1 MYCCYDNPRTQ
12 CREIWENGRL
22 TSFITHEDLIR
33 LSKFTHTAAP
43 WIDGKIHRGDIMA
56 MKIKDETISQRKIH
70 ALLNEEDLKDIVSK
84 YIAEK
89 SDFNINKDTQ
99 IQFSISLRDE
109 AGISGGF
116 EPYTEVI
123 LIQDLSCSKGF

>member
-43 WIDGKIHRGDIMA
+43 WIDGKIHKGDIMA
-56 MKIKDETISQRKIH
+56 MNIKDETICERKIFVILNDTDIK
-70 ALLNEEDLKDIVSK
+70 AILARFIADKCNLKINEETKIQLVIGKDGPK
-84 YIAEK
+84 PYAEV
-89 SDFNINKDTQ
+89 T
-99 IQFSISLRDE
+99 
-109 AGISGGF
+109 
-116 EPYTEVI
+116 
-123 LIQDLSCSKGF
+123 LIEKLSCSKDS

>member
-1 MYCCYDNPRTQ
+1 MYCCYDNPHTQ

-43 WIDGKIHRGDIMA
+43 WVDGKIHKGDIMA
-56 MKIKDETISQRKIH
+56 MKIKDETISQRKVY
-70 ALLNEEDLKDIVSK
+70 AVLNEKDLKDIISK

-89 SDFNINKDTQ
+89 TNFNIDDNTKIQLLVNLKD
-99 IQFSISLRDE
+99 R
-109 AGISGGF
+109 AGTAGY
-116 EPYTEVI
+116 EPYAEVT
-123 LIQDLSCSKGF
+123 LIQDLSCLKDS